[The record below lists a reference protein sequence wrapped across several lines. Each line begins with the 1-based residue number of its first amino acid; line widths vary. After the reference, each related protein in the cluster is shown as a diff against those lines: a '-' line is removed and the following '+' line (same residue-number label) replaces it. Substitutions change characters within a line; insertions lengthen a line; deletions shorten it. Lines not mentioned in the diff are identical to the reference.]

1 MVPPI
6 GLVAITIPRLLPAYT
21 MNAHSE
27 GTYGGRNVPADPLPV
42 ADAPYGA
49 PVWLNDL
56 RRAPPVWDA
65 AAAGR
70 RRPVFR
76 IVVVVLAG
84 LEGSGGR

>member
-49 PVWLNDL
+49 PVWLDDL
-56 RRAPPVWDA
+56 RQAPPVWDA
-65 AAAGR
+65 VAIR

-76 IVVVVLAG
+76 RVVVVLAE